1 MHSAAGATCCGVS
14 VSVSRRKAYLVSC
27 YLILDKSKEKNLIY
41 NMKAVLASKG
51 QIMLPKPLCDRLG
64 LKLDLK
70 HQMQL
75 HQMYVNDLGN

>member
-1 MHSAAGATCCGVS
+1 M
-14 VSVSRRKAYLVSC
+14 SC

-75 HQMYVNDLGN
+75 HQMYANDLGN